1 MITDK
6 VPPSG
11 MASRALAAILM
22 RTSSSCALFV
32 RTCCACDTFLDD
44 AQTLLIDVIRERM
57 SLTAAKVGCGIGR
70 CGTCL
75 VLVDGLPT
83 NACMLGLYRLHGRS
97 VITPEGLSDV
107 REGRAVRA
115 ALVAEVSFQCG
126 YCAPGFTIAATA
138 LLLKNPAPDEEA
150 IREALTGNLCR
161 CSGYLAIVR
170 AVQKA
175 SSLLE
180 PNPDGDHTLEFHNLG
195 PKQQT
200 DAAEVARKSP
210 P

>member
-1 MITDK
+1 MKPITFRLNGDQ
-6 VPPSG
+6 V
-11 MASRALAAILM
+11 
-22 RTSSSCALFV
+22 TFV
-32 RTCCACDTFLDD
+32 GD
-44 AQTLLIDVIRERM
+44 AQTPLIDVIREQLE
-57 SLTAAKVGCGIGR
+57 LTAAKVGCGIGR

-138 LLLKNPAPDEEA
+138 LLLKTPTPDEEE
-150 IREALTGNLCR
+150 IREALAGNLCR

-180 PNPDGDHTLEFHNLG
+180 PAPDGDQRLEFHNCG

-200 DAAEVARKSP
+200 NATESARKSHP
-210 P
+210 